1 MSRGWADMLEGEM
14 SLWSLYRGMKT
25 SYLKPEEYGLIRE
38 VGEKW
43 MKEHHGNQFSFEI
56 SIDVVIDDLIKSGT
70 GVIALWNEDKI
81 VGFLALFIAQS
92 FMGSQKLAVE
102 KYWYVEKQYRIGGI
116 QLLKQGYIWAKENG
130 CSHIIMTAS
139 NLASGMYDKVCN
151 LYQRMGMELFETSYI
166 QEIK

>member
-1 MSRGWADMLEGEM
+1 
-14 SLWSLYRGMKT
+14 
-25 SYLKPEEYGLIRE
+25 
-38 VGEKW
+38 
-43 MKEHHGNQFSFEI
+43 
-56 SIDVVIDDLIKSGT
+56 
-70 GVIALWNEDKI
+70 
-81 VGFLALFIAQS
+81 
-92 FMGSQKLAVE
+92 MGSQKLAVE

-139 NLASGMYDKVCN
+139 NLASGMYDKICN